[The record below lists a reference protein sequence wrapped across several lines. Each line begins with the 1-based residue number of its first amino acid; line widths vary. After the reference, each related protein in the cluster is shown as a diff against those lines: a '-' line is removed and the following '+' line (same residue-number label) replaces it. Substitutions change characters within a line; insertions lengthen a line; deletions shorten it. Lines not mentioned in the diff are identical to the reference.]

1 MFQRTLRQTTWEMGR
16 NIVVTSMAVPLQNL
30 SITVKA
36 IRLKQDSL
44 QLSQK
49 QKTFSEFVFAFSKSI
64 LNFKHLPKNDDPHS

>member
-1 MFQRTLRQTTWEMGR
+1 
-16 NIVVTSMAVPLQNL
+16 MAVSLQNL

-36 IRLKQDSL
+36 IPLKQDSL

-64 LNFKHLPKNDDPHS
+64 LNFKHFAKKDDPQSWCISGNPGSEKYG

>member
-16 NIVVTSMAVPLQNL
+16 NIVVTSMAVSLQNL